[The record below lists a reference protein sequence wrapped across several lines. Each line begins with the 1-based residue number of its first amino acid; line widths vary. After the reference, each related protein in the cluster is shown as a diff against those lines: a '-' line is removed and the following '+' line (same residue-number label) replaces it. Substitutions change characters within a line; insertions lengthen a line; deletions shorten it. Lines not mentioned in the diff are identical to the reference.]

1 MKKSNAIRDGP
12 TQDCNYNNQKFYRK
26 EKKMKFPKK
35 ITALCLSALTVF
47 SASSFGAFAASIDKN
62 EPKYKVEYN
71 PEEHGAF
78 LSEDEIDDS
87 VSIYGKYIAKSE
99 YEDIIRN
106 NNEVGAYYHASFY
119 GCYDTHGN
127 RIYYV
132 SSVDGVHSPGTPM
145 NSMMINGQRAYCIQ
159 PGVHTG
165 EWVSYSDTSTGA
177 WENLSFDQR
186 RAINTALC
194 YGREG
199 NFANLSSGTTINSS
213 QAWCA
218 TQIVIW
224 EIVRG
229 VRNATYPFALK
240 SGQSGYIGL
249 TCAGGRNTNIRT
261 AYNRI
266 VNGMSTYQK
275 FPTFSSRR
283 ESDAP
288 TYHLKAVYNEATKKW
303 TYESLT
309 LTDNNN
315 ILNQFSQFNGKTANV
330 GNGTVKMTVSGNKL
344 TLSIASANLT
354 GTPKTSTVSVAKTG
368 IPQSSS
374 GVLVSYAAS
383 GYQDM
388 VSGGNIDPPT
398 AFINVEI
405 ETRTMGVLNYD
416 GRIQKVVQT
425 PEEFDD
431 YSIGD
436 DEGSLST
443 SENVEGWYFQVTAPT
458 AFRNQY
464 GVSSFILG
472 PTDKTGFTQSI
483 SDYVIKNLNYSNVS
497 TIVPAGYY
505 SFTELGKKDSNG
517 RYYFPDFY
525 ERNVTGTLYINQN
538 ANLDNVGFA
547 YNIFNIPT
555 VIYKTNE
562 DGSSTEN
569 YAFQVTN
576 KETGEPYI
584 ITSLGEKGC
593 SSRDITQRSGDISYV
608 MLPEGSYTLK
618 ELGVRVSGTNTYK
631 IPDRFEE
638 PAEID
643 FEVSAEAFKTAQE
656 NGDKAITIHVLN
668 KCSGY
673 ITIQK
678 SEEGNPSKR
687 VKGAVYGVFSD
698 EDCLEMIY
706 QFPPTDENGEAVSE
720 IRFACNSQYYVKE
733 VETAPH
739 YELND
744 TVYPVTILPEET
756 EVINYVCEVSDVPVH
771 TGSVT
776 LHKTDNNDVP
786 LSGTTWQLMT
796 LQREV
801 LQFTKAEDGKFVYDV
816 DGTLEVLPTDS
827 KGVLVCSEL
836 PIGDYYLVEVST
848 ADKRMPYASEIPFT
862 ISDESESTLNVSLT
876 VKNSKAVLSET
887 GGSGNNLSYAIG
899 LFLSI
904 PAFIGITSY
913 KKLKKERTVKK

>member
-1 MKKSNAIRDGP
+1 
-12 TQDCNYNNQKFYRK
+12 
-26 EKKMKFPKK
+26 MKFLQKL
-35 ITALCLSALTVF
+35 TAVCLSALTVF
-47 SASSFGAFAASIDKN
+47 SASSFGAAAASIGKN
-62 EPKYKVEYN
+62 EPEYKVEYN
-71 PEEHGAF
+71 PDEHGAF

-99 YEDIIRN
+99 YEDVIRN
-106 NNEVGAYYHASFY
+106 NSAVGAYYHASFS
-119 GCYDTHGN
+119 GCYDTAGN
-127 RIYYV
+127 RIYFV
-132 SSVDGVHSPGTPM
+132 SNVDGVHSPGTPM
-145 NSMMINGQRAYCIQ
+145 NSITINGQRAYCIQ

-165 EWVSYSDTSTGA
+165 EGVSYSDTSTGA
-177 WENLSFDQR
+177 WENLSRNQR
-186 RAINTALC
+186 LAINTALC

-199 NFANLSSGTTINSS
+199 NFAVLRSGTTINSD
-213 QAWCA
+213 QALCA
-218 TQIVIW
+218 TQLIVW
-224 EIVRG
+224 EIVDG
-229 VRNATYPFALK
+229 VRNATAPFSLK

-249 TCAGGRNTNIRT
+249 FCAGGKNPNIRT

-288 TYHLKAVYNEATKKW
+288 TYTLKAVYNEAAKKW

-309 LTDNNN
+309 LTDNNK
-315 ILNQFSQFNGKTANV
+315 ILNQFSQFNGKSVNV

-354 GTPKTSTVSVAKTG
+354 GTPKTSTVSVDKTG
-368 IPQSSS
+368 IPQSDT
-374 GVLVSYAAS
+374 GTLVSYAAP
-383 GYQDM
+383 GYQDII
-388 VSGGNIDPPT
+388 SGGKIDPPT
-398 AFINVEI
+398 AFINVRI

-416 GRIQKVVQT
+416 GRIQKVVLT
-425 PEEFDD
+425 PEEYDD
-431 YSIGD
+431 DSVGD

-443 SENVEGWYFQVTAPT
+443 SENVEGWYFQVTAPA

-483 SDYVIKNLNYSNVS
+483 SDYVMANLDYSKVS

-505 SFTELGKKDSNG
+505 SFTELGRKNAATG
-517 RYYFPDFY
+517 RYYMPDFY
-525 ERNVTGTLYINQN
+525 EGNITGTIYVNPN
-538 ANLDNVGFA
+538 SSLDNVGFA
-547 YNIFNIPT
+547 HNIFNIPT
-555 VIYKTNE
+555 VIYKVNE

-569 YAFQVTN
+569 YAFQVKN
-576 KETGEPYI
+576 KDTGESYTV
-584 ITSLGEKGC
+584 TSLGDRGCMSRGITEK
-593 SSRDITQRSGDISYV
+593 SGDISYI

-643 FEVSAEAFKTAQE
+643 FEVSAENYKIAQE

-687 VKGAVYGVFSD
+687 VQGAIYGVFSD

-720 IRFACNSQYYVKE
+720 IRFACNSQYYIKE
-733 VETAPH
+733 IETAPH

-756 EVINYVCEVSDVPVH
+756 EVINYVCAVSDVPIH

-776 LHKTDNNDVP
+776 LHKTDNNDNP
-786 LSGTTWQLMT
+786 LAGTTWQLMT

-801 LQFTKAEDGKFVYDV
+801 LKFTKAEDGKFVYDV

-848 ADKRMPYASEIPFT
+848 TDKRMPYASEIPFSIT
-862 ISDESESTLNVSLT
+862 DESESTLNISLT
-876 VKNSKAVLSET
+876 VKNSNAVLSET
-887 GGSGNNLSYAIG
+887 GGLGNNLTYAIG
-899 LFLSI
+899 LFLAI
-904 PAFIGITSY
+904 PAFIGIVSY
-913 KKLKKERTVKK
+913 KKLKTRKEGQ

>member
-1 MKKSNAIRDGP
+1 
-12 TQDCNYNNQKFYRK
+12 
-26 EKKMKFPKK
+26 MKFLQKL
-35 ITALCLSALTVF
+35 TAVCLSALTVF
-47 SASSFGAFAASIDKN
+47 SASSFGAAAASIGKN
-62 EPKYKVEYN
+62 EPEYKVEYN
-71 PEEHGAF
+71 PDEHGAF

-99 YEDIIRN
+99 YEDVIRN
-106 NNEVGAYYHASFY
+106 NSAVGAYYHASFS
-119 GCYDTHGN
+119 GCYDTAGN
-127 RIYYV
+127 RIYFV
-132 SSVDGVHSPGTPM
+132 SNVDGVHSPGTPM
-145 NSMMINGQRAYCIQ
+145 NSITINGQRAYCIQ

-165 EWVSYSDTSTGA
+165 EGVSYSDTSTGA
-177 WENLSFDQR
+177 WENLSRNQR
-186 RAINTALC
+186 LAINTALC

-199 NFANLSSGTTINSS
+199 NFAVLRSGTTINSD
-213 QAWCA
+213 QALCA
-218 TQIVIW
+218 TQLIVW
-224 EIVRG
+224 EIVDG
-229 VRNATYPFALK
+229 VRNATAPFSLK

-249 TCAGGRNTNIRT
+249 FCTGGKNPNIRT

-266 VNGMSTYQK
+266 TNGMATYQK
-275 FPTFSSRR
+275 APTFASAV
-283 ESDAP
+283 ESNAP
-288 TYHLKAVYNEATKKW
+288 TYTLKAVYNETTRKW

-309 LTDNNN
+309 LTDNNK
-315 ILNQFSQFNGKTANV
+315 ILNQFSQFNGKSVNV

-354 GTPKTSTVSVAKTG
+354 GTPKTSTVSGEKTG
-368 IPQSSS
+368 IPQSST
-374 GVLVSYAAS
+374 GTLVSYAAP
-383 GYQDM
+383 GYQDII
-388 VSGGNIDPPT
+388 SGGKIDPPT
-398 AFINVEI
+398 AFINVRI
-405 ETRTMGVLNYD
+405 ETRTSGVLDHD
-416 GRIQKVVQT
+416 GRIQKVVLT
-425 PEEFDD
+425 PEEYDD
-431 YSIGD
+431 DSVGD

-443 SENVEGWYFQVTAPT
+443 SENVEGWYFQVTAPA
-458 AFRNQY
+458 AFKNQY

-525 ERNVTGTLYINQN
+525 ERNVTGTLYVNQN

-547 YNIFNIPT
+547 YNIVYIPT
-555 VIYKTNE
+555 VIHKVNE
-562 DGSSTEN
+562 DGSSTKN
-569 YAFQVTN
+569 YFFQVTN
-576 KETGEPYI
+576 KDTGDSYT
-584 ITSLGEKGC
+584 ITSLGSDKGC
-593 SSRDITQRSGDISYV
+593 SASDGSLNNRIGDIYYV

-618 ELGVRVSGTNTYK
+618 ELGVKYRTTYK

-643 FEVSAEAFKTAQE
+643 FEVSAEAFKMAQE

-678 SEEGNPSKR
+678 SEEGNASKR
-687 VKGAVYGVFSD
+687 VQGAVYGVFSD

-720 IRFACNSQYYVKE
+720 IRFACNSQYYIKE
-733 VETAPH
+733 IETAPH

-756 EVINYVCEVSDVPVH
+756 EVINYVCEVSDVPIH

-776 LHKTDNNDVP
+776 LHKTDNNDMP

-796 LQREV
+796 LQRDV
-801 LQFTKAEDGKFVYDV
+801 LKFTKAEDGKYVYDL

-827 KGVLVCSEL
+827 KGVLLCSEL

-848 ADKRMPYASEIPFT
+848 ADKRMPYASEIPFS

-876 VKNSKAVLSET
+876 VKNSNAVLSET
-887 GGSGNNLSYAIG
+887 GGLGNNLTYAIG
-899 LFLSI
+899 LFLAI

-913 KKLKKERTVKK
+913 KKLKRKGQ